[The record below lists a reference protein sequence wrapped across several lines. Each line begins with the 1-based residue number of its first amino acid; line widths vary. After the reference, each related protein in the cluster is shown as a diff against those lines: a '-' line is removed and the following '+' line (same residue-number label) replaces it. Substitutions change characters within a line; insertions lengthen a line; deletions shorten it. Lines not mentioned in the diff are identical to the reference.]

1 MAYNT
6 LLSNIWENCLLL
18 GFLSFMMDGIIGALK
33 LYSKYTIN
41 LLEAGLPTELKKPLL
56 MPENVTDLK
65 KNTTPPITR
74 ID

>member
-1 MAYNT
+1 
-6 LLSNIWENCLLL
+6 
-18 GFLSFMMDGIIGALK
+18 MMDGIIGALK